1 MEERTMTKVHDY
13 ASPEE
18 KLYARWL
25 DVGTKAGFAALIV
38 TFLVHAFELLPPGI
52 ALEHLPRYWHL
63 PVEEFIALTGAP
75 TGWAWVARLGEGDLL
90 NFVGVAIL
98 GTVTILCYARVLPL
112 FLRAGERVF
121 AAICVA
127 EIVVL
132 AAAAAGIFG
141 TGH

>member
-1 MEERTMTKVHDY
+1 MAEVRDY
-13 ASPEE
+13 ASPEQ

-25 DVGTKAGFAALIV
+25 DVGTKVGFAVLVV
-38 TFLVHAFELLPPGI
+38 TFFVHVFELLPPGI

-63 PVEEFIALTGAP
+63 PVDEFIAITGAP
-75 TGWAWVARLGEGDLL
+75 RGWTWVARLDEGDLL

-98 GTVTILCYARVLPL
+98 GTVTILCYARVLPA
-112 FLRAGERVF
+112 FWRAGERLL
-121 AAICVA
+121 AAICAA

-141 TGH
+141 AGH

>member
-1 MEERTMTKVHDY
+1 MSDAERV
-13 ASPEE
+13 
-18 KLYARWL
+18 YARWL
-25 DVGTKAGFAALIV
+25 DAGTRIGFVALVV
-38 TFLVHAFELLPPGI
+38 TFVAHVLELVPPGI

-63 PVEEFIALTGAP
+63 PVTEFVALTGAP
-75 TGWAWVARLGEGDLL
+75 QGWTWIARLGEGDLL

-98 GTVTILCYARVLPL
+98 ASVTALCYARVLLL

-121 AAICVA
+121 AAICAA

-141 TGH
+141 AGH

>member
-1 MEERTMTKVHDY
+1 MAEARNY
-13 ASPEE
+13 ASPEQE
-18 KLYARWL
+18 LYARWL

-63 PVEEFIALTGAP
+63 PVDEFIALTGAP
-75 TGWAWVARLGEGDLL
+75 TGWTWIARLGEGDLL

-98 GTVTILCYARVLPL
+98 GAVTILCYARVLPV
-112 FLRAGERVF
+112 FLRRGERVF

-127 EIVVL
+127 EIIVL
-132 AAAAAGIFG
+132 VTAAAGIFG
-141 TGH
+141 AAH

>member
-1 MEERTMTKVHDY
+1 MANVPDY
-13 ASPEE
+13 ASPEQQ
-18 KLYARWL
+18 LYARWL
-25 DVGTKAGFAALIV
+25 DVGTKVGFAALIA

-63 PVEEFIALTGAP
+63 PVDEFIAMTGAP
-75 TGWAWVARLGEGDLL
+75 KGWTWVARLGEGDLL

-98 GTVTILCYARVLPL
+98 GTVTIACYARVLPL
-112 FLRAGERVF
+112 FLRARERVF

-132 AAAAAGIFG
+132 VAAATGIVGAG
-141 TGH
+141 H